1 MQKKMYDE
9 ELEKEAQEHS
19 DENDDVED
27 FFKEEL
33 ADIAK
38 DEEENDSSEQDED
51 EDDDDDETQETQLG
65 DPSTDDAFKSTIKRT
80 RTKNYVKKDPFIAY
94 GVGIRNF
101 FRLQVDVI
109 KVFCWL
115 SLMAIVQ
122 MIIFGSFNGLEY
134 LGDSVST
141 SASVSFGSIGFSG
154 SVCGR

>member
-19 DENDDVED
+19 DENDDIED

-38 DEEENDSSEQDED
+38 DEEENDSSGQD
-51 EDDDDDETQETQLG
+51 EDDDYETQETPLD
-65 DPSTDDAFKSTIKRT
+65 DPGTDDAFKSTIKRT